1 MWQLQILADDQKKR
15 IVIAELWGIARRLLE
30 TIDDI
35 VRYSA
40 FGLLI
45 WLAILTA
52 RDFCDRLAGRLGTL
66 SALSCAAYL
75 IATKPGLNLFG
86 LDLDLLLVPVYA
98 ASPALV
104 WLFCLSQFDD
114 NFKVT
119 NTHRILV
126 FVKMIT
132 GGAGYISWKLG
143 NMDLFW
149 PLMAVSTTILI
160 GLLVHLAFIAW
171 HGRHDDLVEDRRR
184 FRSVFVTGVI
194 LTSVGILVSETWL
207 RGNGL
212 EAFGLTL
219 QASAFLAI
227 TVFLL
232 WRLSSPGGEDLFFR
246 IGKTDRQVTSNSH
259 CDLSPADQHDLDVI
273 LGLDGTDLV
282 LEPGLTIAKL
292 ASRLKIPEHR
302 LRHLINQHM
311 GYRNFADFLNHHR
324 IQAAKT
330 RLSDLNDR
338 NTPVLTVAMDMGYG
352 SLGPFNRA
360 FKERTGL
367 TPTEFR
373 MQSLTAGAAAAK

>member
-1 MWQLQILADDQKKR
+1 MKSGIRADIWLCAYDSHGR
-15 IVIAELWGIARRLLE
+15 CEGPLE
-30 TIDDI
+30 AIDDI

-40 FGLLI
+40 FGLLL
-45 WLAILTA
+45 WLAVITL
-52 RDFCDRLAGRLGTL
+52 RDFCDRLAGRLG
-66 SALSCAAYL
+66 ALSGLSSAAYL
-75 IATKPGLNLFG
+75 LATKPGLNVFG
-86 LDLDLLLVPVYA
+86 LDLDLALVPIYA

-114 NFKVT
+114 NFEVT
-119 NTHRILV
+119 KTHWGLV
-126 FVKMIT
+126 VVKMLT
-132 GGAGYISWKLG
+132 GGAGYISWKFGYL
-143 NMDLFW
+143 DLFW
-149 PLMAVSTTILI
+149 PLMAISTTILI
-160 GLLVHLAFIAW
+160 GLLVHLALTAW
-171 HGRHDDLVEDRRR
+171 RGRHDDLVEDRRR

-194 LTSVGILVSETWL
+194 LISGGILVSETYL
-207 RGNGL
+207 RGSVYEGY
-212 EAFGLTL
+212 GLTL
-219 QASAFLAI
+219 QALAFLSI

-246 IGKTDRQVTSNSH
+246 VASNESRLVGADH
-259 CDLSPADQHDLDVI
+259 CDLTPADQHDLDGI
-273 LGLDGTDLV
+273 LALDGTELV

-324 IQAAKT
+324 IQAAKS
-330 RLSDLNDR
+330 RLSDVNDR

-373 MQSLTAGAAAAK
+373 MQSLMDGVAAAK

>member
-1 MWQLQILADDQKKR
+1 MEAF
-15 IVIAELWGIARRLLE
+15 
-30 TIDDI
+30 DDI
-35 VRYSA
+35 IRFSA
-40 FGLLI
+40 FGLLL
-45 WLAILTA
+45 WLAVVTL
-52 RDFCDRLAGRLGTL
+52 RDFCDRVAGRLGAI
-66 SALSCAAYL
+66 SALSSAAYL
-75 IATKPGLNLFG
+75 LATKPGLSIFG
-86 LDLDLLLVPVYA
+86 LDLDIALIPIHS

-114 NFKVT
+114 NFEVT
-119 NTHRILV
+119 SFHQTMVAL
-126 FVKMIT
+126 KTIT
-132 GGAGYISWKLG
+132 GASAYMSWKLG
-143 NMDLFW
+143 YLDIFW
-149 PLMAVSTTILI
+149 PLMAVSTSILI
-160 GLLVHLAFIAW
+160 SLLVHLAVTAW
-171 HGRHDDLVEDRRR
+171 RGRHDDLVEDRRR
-184 FRSVFVTGVI
+184 FRSVFVMGVI
-194 LTSVGILVSETWL
+194 FISAGILVSETSL
-207 RGNGL
+207 RNNGL
-212 EAFGLTL
+212 ESYGLTL
-219 QASAFLAI
+219 QAAAFLAI

-246 IGKTDRQVTSNSH
+246 DSNKEAHFMGADH
-259 CDLSPADQHDLDVI
+259 CDLTPADQHDLDVI

-282 LEPGLTIAKL
+282 LEPGLTITKL

-330 RLSDLNDR
+330 RLADVDDR

-373 MQSLTAGAAAAK
+373 MQSLLKVAPAAK